1 MKYIINKEAAG
12 ITIKDF
18 LKKQKLSLNLVKRL
32 KKLEDGIRV
41 NGNHK
46 TVRYVLL
53 ENDVLEL
60 QAEDFDTD
68 TNEYLYPVNI
78 PIEIIYED
86 ENITVVNKPYGMPT
100 HQSLNNHDNTLANA
114 LMYRYRDK
122 PYVFRATNRLDKDTS
137 GVVITANN
145 RYYASLISNKIKSSN
160 VKKEYI
166 CVVSGKLEGEGRI
179 DKPIERIGESIIKRE
194 VREDGE
200 RALTEY
206 KSLLSCDEISV
217 ILVKPVTGRTHQ
229 IRVHMSYIGHGI
241 VGDALYNEPSEH
253 ISRQALHC
261 LRMQID
267 DIGDFY
273 APIPND
279 IKALIGRYF
288 ENEEFLP

>member
-217 ILVKPVTGRTHQ
+217 ILVKPITGRTHQ

>member
-179 DKPIERIGESIIKRE
+179 DKPIERIGKSIIKRE

>member
-1 MKYIINKEAAG
+1 MKYIINKEEAG

-32 KKLEDGIRV
+32 KKLENGIRV
-41 NGNHK
+41 NGIHK

-166 CVVSGKLEGEGRI
+166 CVVSGKLEGEGII
-179 DKPIERIGESIIKRE
+179 DKPIERIGQSIIKRE

-217 ILVKPVTGRTHQ
+217 ILVKPITGRTHQ

-261 LRMQID
+261 LRMKID
-267 DIGDFY
+267 DVGEFY
-273 APIPND
+273 APLPND

>member
-1 MKYIINKEAAG
+1 MKYIINKEEAG

-32 KKLEDGIRV
+32 KKLENGIRV
-41 NGNHK
+41 NGTHK

-60 QAEDFDTD
+60 KAEDFDAD

-114 LMYRYRDK
+114 LMYRYRNK

-179 DKPIERIGESIIKRE
+179 DKPIERIGQSIIKRE

-200 RALTEY
+200 RAITEY

-217 ILVKPVTGRTHQ
+217 ILVKPITGRTHQ

-241 VGDALYNEPSEH
+241 VGDALYNEPSEY

-267 DIGDFY
+267 DIGEFY
-273 APIPND
+273 APLPND